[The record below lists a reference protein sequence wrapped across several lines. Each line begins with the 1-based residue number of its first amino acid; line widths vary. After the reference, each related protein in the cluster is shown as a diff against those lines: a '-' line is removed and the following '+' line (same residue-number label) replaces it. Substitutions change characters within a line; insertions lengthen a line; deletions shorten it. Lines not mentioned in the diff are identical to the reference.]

1 LNTGK
6 PMNFNL
12 HEFSRKLG
20 RREYDRFIIPGAS
33 ISWKL
38 TGQESFPDRTS
49 PLSDI
54 SKGGLSLLTNDPPSV
69 GSEVS
74 LLVSIPQKTETL
86 ELLGKVIYSV
96 ARGPRLTYKYRVG
109 VALRPFDEP
118 EGNSLQALN
127 QIEALDQIFGKHK
140 KS

>member
-1 LNTGK
+1 
-6 PMNFNL
+6 MSFNL
-12 HEFSRKLG
+12 HDLSHKLG
-20 RREYDRFIIPGAS
+20 RREYNRFIIPGAT

-38 TGQESFPDRTS
+38 VGQESFPDRTS

-69 GSEVS
+69 GSDVS
-74 LLVSIPQKTETL
+74 LLISVPQKAETF

-109 VALRPFDEP
+109 VALQPFDQP
-118 EGNSLQALN
+118 EGNSLQSLT
-127 QIEALDQIFGKHK
+127 QLEALEKIFGKHK